1 MTRNVIIFFAI
12 LFLPLITQGDVV
24 DDLNRKIQEQ
34 ESKRIE
40 LERQA
45 QEYQTVINQKQ
56 GEIKTLNNQVAIFN
70 AKINKL
76 QIEINISEED
86 IKQTK
91 LEILQLEYG
100 IGETEGDINSQK
112 DNLASVIQTIAEFD
126 RTSQMEMILASED
139 LSDFFNQINYL
150 DNLQNGVKEK
160 VDDLKLL
167 KIKLNNDKE
176 SGEEKRERLEGFKNQ
191 LTNQKWSL
199 ASQRDSKESLLSY
212 TKGEEGKYQ
221 QLLANI
227 ETQKKS
233 LLGDINRLRQEKA
246 AELARL
252 KELQEKPPSQY
263 WASLDWYYKQ
273 DDPLWAKT
281 TIGISN
287 SKLEDYG
294 CAITS
299 VAMVLTSH
307 QNTITPGQL
316 ARASIFAWDLIS
328 WPTKWGNVS
337 CTNCPP
343 PHVLLFDW
351 FKLDREL
358 GAGYPVI
365 VFIKASNTG
374 AGHYVVIHHKTD
386 DGRYVVHDP
395 LFGANIYLESTQVY
409 ISNIYNTTT
418 KLDQMIIYH

>member
-1 MTRNVIIFFAI
+1 MNRKVIIFFVI

-24 DDLNRKIQEQ
+24 DDLNKQIQEQ

-40 LERQA
+40 LEKKVK
-45 QEYQTVINQKQ
+45 EYEAVINEKQ

-76 QIEINISEED
+76 QTEIDITEDDITQIE
-86 IKQTK
+86 

-100 IGETEGDINSQK
+100 IKETAGDIDSQK
-112 DNLASVIQTIAEFD
+112 NNLAKVIQTIAEFD

-160 VDDLKLL
+160 VDNLKLL
-167 KIKLNNDKE
+167 KDKLSNNKE
-176 SGEEKRERLEGFKNQ
+176 SKEEKKERLEGFKDQ

-199 ASQRDSKESLLSY
+199 ASQRNSKENLLKE
-212 TKGEEGKYQ
+212 TRGEEGRYQ

-227 ETQKKS
+227 EKQKKS
-233 LLGDINRLRQEKA
+233 LLGDINRLRQQKA

-252 KELQEKPPSQY
+252 KELQEKPSSQY
-263 WASLDWYYKQ
+263 WSSLNSYYRQ
-273 DDPLWAKT
+273 DDPRWANT

-294 CAITS
+294 CAVTS
-299 VAMVLTSH
+299 VAMILTYH
-307 QNTITPGQL
+307 NNIITPGQL
-316 ARASIFAWDLIS
+316 AKTSIFSWDLIS
-328 WPTKWGNVS
+328 WPTRWGSIS

-343 PHVLLFDW
+343 PHVSLFDW

-365 VFIKASNTG
+365 VFIRASNRG
-374 AGHYVVIHHKTD
+374 AGHYVVVHHKTD

-409 ISNIYNTTT
+409 ISNLYNTTT